1 MLIPGNA
8 RWIVHDRQCGNSNC
22 CRNRHR
28 SSRHVSVQQSASQ
41 HNTCQ
46 QHGHAVGR
54 YSGEGAC
61 CRFPFR
67 SSATPA
73 AVLANYTKVLTKQG
87 FKAQPGDAVDGV
99 PTKTFVRAEGQE
111 IVTVS
116 IVKTGDTSTVT
127 LGATLVPASFK

>member
-1 MLIPGNA
+1 MKGAQIQASSL
-8 RWIVHDRQCGNSNC
+8 VHGSP
-22 CRNRHR
+22 
-28 SSRHVSVQQSASQ
+28 VSMASL
-41 HNTCQ
+41 T
-46 QHGHAVGR
+46 ATIT
-54 YSGEGAC
+54 
-61 CRFPFR
+61 
-67 SSATPA
+67 ATPA